1 MSGHV
6 QGSQSPLMIG
16 PALQG
21 MQSCQK
27 VRAAQD
33 PPPPLEAEGEAG
45 DFGTGMGWT
54 LTTHTLDAIIGAG
67 PQSLERH

>member
-33 PPPPLEAEGEAG
+33 PPSPLEAEGEAG
-45 DFGTGMGWT
+45 DWLQST
-54 LTTHTLDAIIGAG
+54 LEQEWAG
-67 PQSLERH
+67 P